1 MRCDMKKLLTIIL
14 TLSISLILSSCNS
27 DPEEEPFEHVVPRE
41 SGVNLNGLGYAEYLS
56 LNNPVVTITVT
67 DIGEIRLQLFP
78 ELAPISVDNF
88 IAYIQEGAYDDNEFH
103 RVVTN
108 FMIQGGR
115 LEDPVCSI
123 PGEMTSND
131 GYENELGHYRGVLS
145 MARVGD
151 DYNSGSSQFFIVQRD
166 TGQLDGEYATFGGVV
181 AGFNVLDYIASLQ
194 AQTGEVPIVRIEI
207 QSITIDL
214 KSYDPG
220 ERICFEE

>member
-1 MRCDMKKLLTIIL
+1 MNKLLTMIL
-14 TLSISLILSSCNS
+14 TLTMVLILSSCKGE
-27 DPEEEPFEHVVPRE
+27 PEEEPFEHNVPRE
-41 SGVNLNGLGYAEYLS
+41 YGVNLNALGYAEYLS

-78 ELAPISVDNF
+78 DLAPISVDNF
-88 IAYIQEGAYDDNEFH
+88 IAYIEAGAYDNNEFH

-115 LEDPVCSI
+115 LDDPICPI

-131 GYENELGHYRGVLS
+131 GYENELGHFRGVLS

-194 AQTGEVPIVRIEI
+194 AETGEVPIVQIVIE
-207 QSITIDL
+207 SITVDL
-214 KSYDPG
+214 KSYQPG